1 MHKFHMESRYLFLTL
16 FVTVALIQGCG
27 APGNSKPQ
35 TANPKFEKKVQ
46 AAMAK
51 LPTEDRDAA
60 MAQRY
65 CAVENE
71 NTLGGMGVPIKV
83 MVEGK
88 PVFVCCASCESEV
101 RAHPDEMLAKVE
113 TLNAGQLASKEPH
126 GNSDSKSKP

>member
-1 MHKFHMESRYLFLTL
+1 MLKFHMGSRYLFLTL

-27 APGNSKPQ
+27 APRNSKPQ
-35 TANPKFEKKVQ
+35 TTSPKLDKKVQ
-46 AAMAK
+46 AAIAK
-51 LPTEDRDAA
+51 LPLEDRDAA

-71 NTLGGMGVPIKV
+71 NALGGMGVPIKI

-88 PVFVCCASCESEV
+88 PVFVCCAHCESEV

-113 TLNAGQLASKEPH
+113 TLKAGQLASKEPN